1 MVASRDMVQNAYQAA
16 IVGQQ
21 QQQQDSQSPTKLQ
34 NWLPQSVVTA
44 ANASAPVPLPTT
56 VQSESQPLSG
66 SPHAHAHA
74 HTDTA
79 PAATVTGDANLGTSF
94 KAAKATK
101 AKAAKAK
108 LNSRA
113 GKARLSAGGGSP
125 AVEAAKA
132 GAGPKSLAAC
142 KGNEAFSCK
151 ECSRT
156 FQYKSYLDKHLL
168 IHMVLDSVS
177 DEEEAEAAAAKEASV
192 RNAAVLVA
200 LPPILLSR
208 PVPNKQCSTEAPG
221 GVNGKVRMMNRASFS
236 SALASTPAA
245 TSSGSKAM
253 LTDAAATAELHLRAA
268 TVPSSQ
274 PALSISTAIL
284 AAS

>member
-177 DEEEAEAAAAKEASV
+177 DEEEAEAVSDV
-192 RNAAVLVA
+192 TT
-200 LPPILLSR
+200 PPNHLGVCLLE
-208 PVPNKQCSTEAPG
+208 NTG
-221 GVNGKVRMMNRASFS
+221 GVHR
-236 SALASTPAA
+236 P
-245 TSSGSKAM
+245 
-253 LTDAAATAELHLRAA
+253 
-268 TVPSSQ
+268 P
-274 PALSISTAIL
+274 
-284 AAS
+284 